1 MSFLLLFRGQLFD
14 KALFSGT
21 STSAAVPSME
31 VSAAFV
37 NSFLDFDFGLCLLNL
52 YSLLND
58 NYLPGDILLTEVKK
72 VKTGLPDLD
81 HQI

>member
-1 MSFLLLFRGQLFD
+1 
-14 KALFSGT
+14 
-21 STSAAVPSME
+21 ME